1 MDVTS
6 TSSASTQ
13 SATPSASLT
22 AAAGDYQTF
31 LNMMTTQLQNQDPTN
46 PMDSDQFAVQLATFS
61 GVEQQVQTNDLLTQM
76 LSATASQ
83 NMAQMAGWVGQEAR
97 IDAPVYFDGQPIT
110 LSPNPGADADKAVLV
125 VTDENGNEVDRRPMS
140 VSTANYEWDG
150 KTSTGDTLPEGVY
163 TLTME
168 SYQGDTLLGTNGVEY
183 YAPIEE
189 IRSYSDGIKVLVPGE
204 IEVPSTLVTAL
215 RAPETPAL

>member
-1 MDVTS
+1 MDV
-6 TSSASTQ
+6 ASTT
-13 SATPSASLT
+13 SATTAQPSASLT

-97 IDAPVYFDGQPIT
+97 IDAPLYFSGQPIT

-125 VTDENGNEVDRRPMS
+125 VTDQTGKEVDRRTMP
-140 VSTANYEWDG
+140 VSTANYQWDG
-150 KTSTGDTLPEGVY
+150 TTSTGETLPDGVY
-163 TLTME
+163 TLTLE
-168 SYQGDTLLGTNGVEY
+168 SYQGNTLLGSNGVEY
-183 YAPIEE
+183 YAPVEE
-189 IRSYSDGIKVLVPGE
+189 IRSYSDGIKIMVPGQ

-215 RAPETPAL
+215 RAPGSAPS

>member
-1 MDVTS
+1 MDV
-6 TSSASTQ
+6 ASTT
-13 SATPSASLT
+13 SATTAQPSASLT

-61 GVEQQVQTNDLLTQM
+61 EVEQQVQTNDLLTQM

-97 IDAPVYFDGQPIT
+97 IDAPLYFSGQPIT

-125 VTDENGNEVDRRPMS
+125 VTDQTGKEVDRRTMP
-140 VSTANYEWDG
+140 VSTANYQWDG
-150 KTSTGDTLPEGVY
+150 TTSTGETLPDGVY
-163 TLTME
+163 TLTLE
-168 SYQGDTLLGTNGVEY
+168 SYQGNTLLGSNGVEY
-183 YAPIEE
+183 YAPVEE
-189 IRSYSDGIKVLVPGE
+189 IRSYSDGIKIMVPGQ

-215 RAPETPAL
+215 RAPGSAPS